1 VKVSGFTIIRNA
13 IKYDYPVVESITSV
27 LPMCDEFIVAVGNS
41 EDDTRKLIE
50 SIASDKIKIIDSVWN
65 DELRVGGKVLADE
78 TNKAKKA
85 ISPDSDWAFYIQS
98 DEVIHEKY
106 HAEILS
112 AMKKWIDNKE
122 IEGLLFKYLHFY
134 GNYEFVGNSRK
145 WYRNEIRI
153 IRNDNNIVSYKDA
166 QGFRTRD
173 NKKLNVKDID
183 ACVYHYGWVKPPK
196 AQQEKQKNF
205 NKLWHSDDWMVK
217 NISKD
222 EEFDY
227 SKIDSLKKF
236 EGTHPAVLAE
246 RLQRYN
252 WKFDFNP
259 RNIHLS
265 VKDRLLLFIE
275 EQSGYRVG
283 EYKNYKLI

>member
-112 AMKKWIDNKE
+112 AMKKWKDNKE
-122 IEGLLFKYLHFY
+122 IEGLLFKYLHF
-134 GNYEFVGNSRK
+134 
-145 WYRNEIRI
+145 
-153 IRNDNNIVSYKDA
+153 
-166 QGFRTRD
+166 
-173 NKKLNVKDID
+173 
-183 ACVYHYGWVKPPK
+183 
-196 AQQEKQKNF
+196 
-205 NKLWHSDDWMVK
+205 
-217 NISKD
+217 
-222 EEFDY
+222 
-227 SKIDSLKKF
+227 
-236 EGTHPAVLAE
+236 
-246 RLQRYN
+246 
-252 WKFDFNP
+252 
-259 RNIHLS
+259 
-265 VKDRLLLFIE
+265 
-275 EQSGYRVG
+275 
-283 EYKNYKLI
+283 

>member
-50 SIASDKIKIIDSVWN
+50 SIPSSKIKIIDTVWN

-78 TNKAKKA
+78 TNKAKQA
-85 ISPDSDWAFYIQS
+85 IAPDSDWAFYIQS

-106 HAEILS
+106 HTDILF
-112 AMKKWIDNKE
+112 AMKKWKDNKE
-122 IEGLLFKYLHFY
+122 VEGLLFKYLHFY
-134 GNYEFVGNSRK
+134 GNYEFIGNSRK

-166 QGFRTRD
+166 QGFRTRE
-173 NKKLNVKDID
+173 NVKLNVKEID

-205 NKLWHSDDWMVK
+205 NKLWHSDEWMDK
-217 NISKD
+217 NISKED
-222 EEFDY
+222 EFDY

-236 EGTHPAVLAE
+236 EGSHPAVLAE

-252 WKFDFNP
+252 WKFDFDPN
-259 RNIHLS
+259 NIKLS
-265 VKDRLLLFIE
+265 MKDRFLLFIE
-275 EQSGYRVG
+275 EQIGYRVG

>member
-1 VKVSGFTIIRNA
+1 
-13 IKYDYPVVESITSV
+13 
-27 LPMCDEFIVAVGNS
+27 MCDEFIVAVGNS

-50 SIASDKIKIIDSVWN
+50 SIPSSKIKIIDTVWN

-78 TNKAKKA
+78 TNKAKQA
-85 ISPDSDWAFYIQS
+85 IAPDSDWAFYIQS

-106 HAEILS
+106 HTDILS
-112 AMKKWIDNKE
+112 AMKKWKDNKE
-122 IEGLLFKYLHFY
+122 VEGLLFKYLHFY

-166 QGFRTRD
+166 QGFRTRE
-173 NKKLNVKDID
+173 NVKLNVKEID

-205 NKLWHSDDWMVK
+205 NKLWHSDEWMDK
-217 NISKD
+217 NISKE

-227 SKIDSLKKF
+227 TKIDSLKKF
-236 EGTHPAVLAE
+236 EGSHPAVLAE

-252 WKFDFNP
+252 WKFDFDTN
-259 RNIHLS
+259 NIKLS
-265 VKDRLLLFIE
+265 MKDRLLLFIE
-275 EQSGYRVG
+275 DQSGYRVG

>member
-1 VKVSGFTIIRNA
+1 
-13 IKYDYPVVESITSV
+13 VESITSV

-41 EDDTRKLIE
+41 DDDTRQLIE
-50 SIASDKIKIIDSVWN
+50 NIPSDKIKIIDTIWN

-78 TNKAKKA
+78 TNKAKQA
-85 ISPDSDWAFYIQS
+85 IAPDADWAFYIQS

-112 AMKKWIDNKE
+112 SMKKWKDNKE
-122 IEGLLFKYLHFY
+122 VEGLLFKYLHFY

-153 IRNDNNIVSYKDA
+153 IRNDKNIVSYKDA
-166 QGFRTRD
+166 QGFRTAD
-173 NKKLNVKDID
+173 NKKLKVKSID

-205 NKLWHSDDWMVK
+205 NKLWHSDEWMNK
-217 NISKD
+217 NISNE

-236 EGTHPAVLAE
+236 EGTHPAVLTE
-246 RLQRYN
+246 RLKRYN

-259 RNIHLS
+259 DNIKLS
-265 VKDRLLLFIE
+265 MKDRFLLFIE
-275 EQSGYRVG
+275 EQIGYRIG

>member
-1 VKVSGFTIIRNA
+1 MKVSGFTIIRNA
-13 IKYDYPVVESITSV
+13 IKYDYPVVESINSA

-41 EDDTRKLIE
+41 DDDTRKLIE
-50 SIASDKIKIIDSVWN
+50 NIPSDKIKIIDTIWN

-78 TNKAKKA
+78 TNKAKQA
-85 ISPDSDWAFYIQS
+85 IATDSDWAFYIQS

-112 AMKKWIDNKE
+112 SMKKWKDNKE
-122 IEGLLFKYLHFY
+122 VEGLLFKYLHFY

-153 IRNDNNIVSYKDA
+153 IRNDKNIISYKDA
-166 QGFRTRD
+166 QGFRTID
-173 NKKLNVKDID
+173 NNKLNVKEID

-205 NKLWHSDDWMVK
+205 NKLWHSDEWMNK
-217 NISKD
+217 NISNE

-236 EGTHPAVLAE
+236 EGTHPAVLTE
-246 RLQRYN
+246 RLKRYN

-259 RNIHLS
+259 DNIKLS
-265 VKDRLLLFIE
+265 MKDRFLLFIE

>member
-50 SIASDKIKIIDSVWN
+50 SIPSSKIKIIDTVWN

-78 TNKAKKA
+78 TNKAKQA
-85 ISPDSDWAFYIQS
+85 IAPDSDWAFYIQS

-106 HAEILS
+106 HTDILS
-112 AMKKWIDNKE
+112 AMKKWKDIKE
-122 IEGLLFKYLHFY
+122 VEGLLFKYLHFY
-134 GNYEFVGNSRK
+134 GNYEFIGNSRK

-166 QGFRTRD
+166 QGFRTRE
-173 NKKLNVKDID
+173 NVKLNVKEID

-205 NKLWHSDDWMVK
+205 NKLWHSDEWMDK
-217 NISKD
+217 NISKE

-227 SKIDSLKKF
+227 TKIDSLKKF
-236 EGTHPAVLAE
+236 EGSHPAVLAE

-252 WKFDFNP
+252 WKFDFDPN
-259 RNIHLS
+259 NIKLS
-265 VKDRLLLFIE
+265 MKDRFLLFIE
-275 EQSGYRVG
+275 EQIGYRVG

>member
-1 VKVSGFTIIRNA
+1 MKVSGFTIIRNA

-41 EDDTRKLIE
+41 DDDTRKLIE
-50 SIASDKIKIIDSVWN
+50 NIASDKIKIIDTIWN
-65 DELRVGGKVLADE
+65 DALRVGGMVLADE
-78 TNKAKKA
+78 TNKAKQA
-85 ISPDSDWAFYIQS
+85 ISADSDWAFYIQS
-98 DEVIHEKY
+98 DELIHEKY
-106 HAEILS
+106 HDEILS
-112 AMKKWIDNKE
+112 AMRKWKDNKE
-122 IEGLLFKYLHFY
+122 VDGLLFKYLHFY

-153 IRNDNNIVSYKDA
+153 IRANKDIVSYKDA
-166 QGFRTRD
+166 QGFRTTD
-173 NKKLNVKDID
+173 NKKLNVKSID
-183 ACVYHYGWVKPPK
+183 AFVYHYGWVKPPK

-205 NKLWHSDDWMVK
+205 NKLWHSDEWMEK
-217 NISKD
+217 NISKE

-259 RNIHLS
+259 NNIRLS
-265 VKDRLLLFIE
+265 LKDKFLLLVE
-275 EQSGYRVG
+275 EQTGYRLG

>member
-153 IRNDNNIVSYKDA
+153 IRNDNNIVSYRDA

>member
-112 AMKKWIDNKE
+112 AMKKWKDNKE

>member
-1 VKVSGFTIIRNA
+1 MKVSGFTIIRNA

-27 LPMCDEFIVAVGNS
+27 LPMFDEFIVAVGNS
-41 EDDTRKLIE
+41 DDDTRKLIE
-50 SIASDKIKIIDSVWN
+50 SISSDKIKIIDTIWN

-78 TNKAKKA
+78 TNKAKQA
-85 ISPDSDWAFYIQS
+85 IAADSDWAFYIQS

-106 HAEILS
+106 HEEILS
-112 AMKKWIDNKE
+112 SMKKWKDNKE
-122 IEGLLFKYLHFY
+122 VEGLLFKYLHFY

-153 IRNDNNIVSYKDA
+153 IRNDKNIVSYKDA
-166 QGFRTRD
+166 QGFRTTD
-173 NKKLNVKDID
+173 NKKLNVKEID

-205 NKLWHSDDWMVK
+205 NKLWHNDEWMDK
-217 NISKD
+217 NISKED
-222 EEFDY
+222 EFDY
-227 SKIDSLKKF
+227 TKIDSLKKF
-236 EGTHPAVLAE
+236 EGTHPAVLTE

-252 WKFDFNP
+252 WKFDFDP
-259 RNIHLS
+259 TNIKLS
-265 VKDRLLLFIE
+265 MKDRFLLFIE
-275 EQSGYRVG
+275 EQSGYRIG

>member
-1 VKVSGFTIIRNA
+1 MKVSGFTIIRNA

-50 SIASDKIKIIDSVWN
+50 GIASDKIKIIDSVWN

-112 AMKKWIDNKE
+112 AMKKWKDNKE

>member
-1 VKVSGFTIIRNA
+1 MKVSGFTIIRNA

-50 SIASDKIKIIDSVWN
+50 SIPSSKIKIIDTVWN

-78 TNKAKKA
+78 TNKAKQA
-85 ISPDSDWAFYIQS
+85 IAPDSDWAFYIQS

-106 HAEILS
+106 HADILS
-112 AMKKWIDNKE
+112 AMKKWKDNKE
-122 IEGLLFKYLHFY
+122 VEGLLFKYLHFY

-166 QGFRTRD
+166 QGFRTIE
-173 NKKLNVKDID
+173 NVKLNVKEID

-205 NKLWHSDDWMVK
+205 NKLWHSDEWMDK
-217 NISKD
+217 NISKE

-227 SKIDSLKKF
+227 TKIDSLKKF
-236 EGTHPAVLAE
+236 EGSHPAVLAE

-252 WKFDFNP
+252 WKFDFDPN
-259 RNIHLS
+259 NIKLS
-265 VKDRLLLFIE
+265 MKDRFLLFIE
-275 EQSGYRVG
+275 EQIGYRVG

>member
-50 SIASDKIKIIDSVWN
+50 SIPSSKIKIIDTVWN

-78 TNKAKKA
+78 TNKAKQA
-85 ISPDSDWAFYIQS
+85 IAPDSDWAFYIQS

-106 HAEILS
+106 HTDILS
-112 AMKKWIDNKE
+112 AMKKWKDNKE
-122 IEGLLFKYLHFY
+122 VEGLLFKYLHFY
-134 GNYEFVGNSRK
+134 GNYEFIGNSRK

-166 QGFRTRD
+166 QGFRTIE
-173 NKKLNVKDID
+173 NVKLNVKEID

-205 NKLWHSDDWMVK
+205 NKLWHSDEWMDK
-217 NISKD
+217 NISKE

-227 SKIDSLKKF
+227 TKIDSLKKF
-236 EGTHPAVLAE
+236 EGSHPAVLAE

-252 WKFDFNP
+252 WKFDFDPN
-259 RNIHLS
+259 NIKLS
-265 VKDRLLLFIE
+265 MKDRFLLFIE
-275 EQSGYRVG
+275 EQIGYRVG

>member
-1 VKVSGFTIIRNA
+1 MKVSGFTIIRNA

-112 AMKKWIDNKE
+112 AMKKWKDNKE

-183 ACVYHYGWVKPPK
+183 AFVYHYGWVKPPK

>member
-1 VKVSGFTIIRNA
+1 MKVSGFTIIRNA

-50 SIASDKIKIIDSVWN
+50 SIPSSKIKIIDTVWN

-78 TNKAKKA
+78 TNKAKQA
-85 ISPDSDWAFYIQS
+85 IAPDSDWAFYIQS

-106 HAEILS
+106 HTDILS
-112 AMKKWIDNKE
+112 AMKKWKDNKE
-122 IEGLLFKYLHFY
+122 VEGLLFKYLHFY

-166 QGFRTRD
+166 QGFRTRE
-173 NKKLNVKDID
+173 NVKLNVKEID

-205 NKLWHSDDWMVK
+205 NKLWHSDEWMDK
-217 NISKD
+217 NISKED
-222 EEFDY
+222 EFDY

-236 EGTHPAVLAE
+236 EGSHPAVLAE

-252 WKFDFNP
+252 WKFDFDPN
-259 RNIHLS
+259 NIKLS
-265 VKDRLLLFIE
+265 MKDRFLLFIE
-275 EQSGYRVG
+275 EQIGYRVG

>member
-1 VKVSGFTIIRNA
+1 
-13 IKYDYPVVESITSV
+13 
-27 LPMCDEFIVAVGNS
+27 MCDEFIVAVGNS

-50 SIASDKIKIIDSVWN
+50 SIPSSKIKIIDTVWN

-78 TNKAKKA
+78 TNKAKQA
-85 ISPDSDWAFYIQS
+85 IAPDSDWAFYIQS

-106 HAEILS
+106 HADILS
-112 AMKKWIDNKE
+112 AMKKWKDNKE
-122 IEGLLFKYLHFY
+122 VEGLLFKYLHFY
-134 GNYEFVGNSRK
+134 GNYEFIGNSRK

-166 QGFRTRD
+166 QGFRTIE
-173 NKKLNVKDID
+173 NVKLNVKEID

-205 NKLWHSDDWMVK
+205 NKLWHSDEWMDK
-217 NISKD
+217 NISKE

-227 SKIDSLKKF
+227 TKIDSLKKF
-236 EGTHPAVLAE
+236 EGSHPAVLAE

-252 WKFDFNP
+252 WKFDFDPN
-259 RNIHLS
+259 NIKLS
-265 VKDRLLLFIE
+265 MKDRFLLFIE
-275 EQSGYRVG
+275 EQIGYRVG

>member
-1 VKVSGFTIIRNA
+1 MKVSGFTIIRNS

-50 SIASDKIKIIDSVWN
+50 SIPSSKIKIIDTVWN
-65 DELRVGGKVLADE
+65 DDLRVGGKVLADE
-78 TNKAKKA
+78 TNKAKQA
-85 ISPDSDWAFYIQS
+85 IAPDSDWAFYIQS

-106 HAEILS
+106 HTDILS
-112 AMKKWIDNKE
+112 AMKKWKDNKE
-122 IEGLLFKYLHFY
+122 VEGLLFKYLHFY

-153 IRNDNNIVSYKDA
+153 IRNDKNIVSYKDA
-166 QGFRTRD
+166 QGFRTTE
-173 NKKLNVKDID
+173 NKKLNVKEID

-205 NKLWHSDDWMVK
+205 NKLWHSDEWMDK
-217 NISKD
+217 NISKE

-227 SKIDSLKKF
+227 TKIDSLKKF
-236 EGTHPAVLAE
+236 ESSHPAVLAE

-252 WKFDFNP
+252 WKFDFDPN
-259 RNIHLS
+259 NIKLS
-265 VKDRLLLFIE
+265 MKDRFLLFIE
-275 EQSGYRVG
+275 EQIGYRVG

>member
-1 VKVSGFTIIRNA
+1 MKVSGFTIIRNA

-112 AMKKWIDNKE
+112 AMKKWKDNKE

>member
-1 VKVSGFTIIRNA
+1 MKVSGFTIIRNA

-153 IRNDNNIVSYKDA
+153 IRNDNNIVSYRDA